1 MLMELLAHWSKGGR
15 SVFNLGPFLCIA
27 LMHQKS
33 LTFNEILKNP
43 EEMASAALL
52 NFDLGFDA
60 AVLPF
65 DVNVEAE
72 ILGAQIQ
79 YHESVDG
86 IPIYPTVVRK
96 IVRRAEDVTF
106 PKNLADKGRLPAI
119 LRSIRLIKEA
129 APTSG
134 ATGVYIPGP
143 FTLAGQVMDMDEM
156 FVLVLKEPD
165 RMMKIFSRLTEFI
178 VELRTVYID
187 AGVDFIVI
195 EEGGATTISPR
206 AFRKMLLP
214 HLEKILSEKKVPH
227 ALSLTGSSDK
237 FIELMIECGPDGIGV
252 DQQCDIDHV
261 RRIVPATLPLFA
273 VCGAYDMLANGTPE
287 KIAATVHEYMDKGIT
302 GVLPPADIYPP
313 AKIDNIKAFIEA
325 ARHYDY

>member
-1 MLMELLAHWSKGGR
+1 MELLAYWSKGGR
-15 SVFNLGPFLCIA
+15 SVFNLGPFLCID
-27 LMHQKS
+27 LMHQNS

-43 EEMASAALL
+43 GEMASAALL

-65 DVNVEAE
+65 DLNVEAE
-72 ILGAQIQ
+72 ILGAEIR
-79 YHESVDG
+79 YHEGVDG
-86 IPIYPTVVRK
+86 IPVYPTVVGK
-96 IVRRAEDVTF
+96 IVRRSEDVAL
-106 PKNLADKGRLPAI
+106 PKNIAEKGRLPAI
-119 LRSIRLIKEA
+119 LRCIRLIKKT

-134 ATGVYIPGP
+134 AVGVFIPGP

-156 FVLVLKEPD
+156 FVMVLREPD
-165 RMMKIFSRLTEFI
+165 MMMKIFSRLAEFI
-178 VELRTVYID
+178 AVLRSVYID

-261 RRIVPATLPLFA
+261 RRIVPKALPLFA
-273 VCGAYDMLANGTPE
+273 VCGAYDMLAHGTPE
-287 KIAATVHEYMDKGIT
+287 KIAATVRGYLAKGIT
-302 GVLPPADIYPP
+302 CVLPPADIYPP
-313 AKIDNIKAFIEA
+313 AKIENIKAFIEA
-325 ARHYDY
+325 ARHHDC